1 MNKRTVGF
9 VLVFLGLVMLVVSLA
24 ADILRLGNV
33 AGIGW
38 KQILGA
44 VVGAVVALGGVWLV
58 WSKRDLKK

>member
-1 MNKRTVGF
+1 MSKRTIGF
-9 VLVFLGLVMLVVSLA
+9 VLVFLGVVMLVVSLA
-24 ADILRLGNV
+24 ADTLGIGNV
-33 AGIGW
+33 PGFGW